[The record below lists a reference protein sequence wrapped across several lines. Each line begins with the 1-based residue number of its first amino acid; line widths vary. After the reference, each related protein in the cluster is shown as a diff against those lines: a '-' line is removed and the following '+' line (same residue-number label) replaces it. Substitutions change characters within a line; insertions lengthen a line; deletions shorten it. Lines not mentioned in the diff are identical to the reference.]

1 MMRRQR
7 GFTLVELLAVMAII
21 GILAGVVAG
30 SISGLGANGQNAQIQ
45 SDTRIMETGADRFFN
60 DSFPQTYPVVN
71 PDTNNHG
78 ELDGLDSPPL
88 PAGDVNVRLIDYDAR
103 LPQDPTKTF
112 APDFIKDI
120 PNSAALVSWRLDENS
135 GNVFFAQDGSPLIK
149 PSNNRLGIAKASEIA
164 DSNYEFE
171 LTMGKDEA
179 APKILEIEV
188 PNGYTIG
195 GGRAATN
202 TLVGVLQVTLDTD
215 NSVDPGQKVVF
226 GGVVLTTAE
235 SNEWVLVVDY
245 NDYITGS
252 STTGPSYGCSGA
264 ALRPTADATRY
275 HTISVVP
282 PTSDS
287 SGSLTIE
294 MSRTKA
300 DGTDDQDANEAT
312 ETWLLTLFS
321 EADTV
326 LTTGQLPLI
335 SGTFASEAS
344 GLQDTDRSLDTTSG
358 FVVTA
363 TSTISPETIIA
374 EPDTNAV
381 YRWSAEEHT
390 TISPVVGTTNFFS
403 DVPGSQGV
411 LIKTN

>member
-1 MMRRQR
+1 MVLGKHRAQS
-7 GFTLVELLAVMAII
+7 GFTLVELLAVMAIL
-21 GILAGVVAG
+21 GILAGLVAG
-30 SISGLGANGQNAQIQ
+30 TVVGLGSRRQSTRLDGDRDGIRKAANA
-45 SDTRIMETGADRFFN
+45 FFL
-60 DSFPQTYPVVN
+60 DSFPEAYPVEDVTS
-71 PDTNNHG
+71 DQSS
-78 ELDGLDSPPL
+78 LAVDGIKE
-88 PAGDVNVRLIDYDAR
+88 IDFKNG
-103 LPQDPTKTF
+103 LPQDPNKTF
-112 APDFIKDI
+112 VPDFLTELPD
-120 PNSAALVSWRLDENS
+120 SSALVSWRLDENS

-149 PSNNRLGIAKASEIA
+149 PSNNRLDIAKASEIA

-381 YRWSAEEHT
+381 YCWSAEEHT

>member
-1 MMRRQR
+1 M
-7 GFTLVELLAVMAII
+7 
-21 GILAGVVAG
+21 
-30 SISGLGANGQNAQIQ
+30 
-45 SDTRIMETGADRFFN
+45 
-60 DSFPQTYPVVN
+60 
-71 PDTNNHG
+71 
-78 ELDGLDSPPL
+78 
-88 PAGDVNVRLIDYDAR
+88 
-103 LPQDPTKTF
+103 
-112 APDFIKDI
+112 
-120 PNSAALVSWRLDENS
+120 
-135 GNVFFAQDGSPLIK
+135 
-149 PSNNRLGIAKASEIA
+149 
-164 DSNYEFE
+164 
-171 LTMGKDEA
+171 
-179 APKILEIEV
+179 
-188 PNGYTIG
+188 
-195 GGRAATN
+195 
-202 TLVGVLQVTLDTD
+202 
-215 NSVDPGQKVVF
+215 
-226 GGVVLTTAE
+226 TTAE

>member
-1 MMRRQR
+1 K
-7 GFTLVELLAVMAII
+7 
-21 GILAGVVAG
+21 
-30 SISGLGANGQNAQIQ
+30 NG
-45 SDTRIMETGADRFFN
+45 
-60 DSFPQTYPVVN
+60 
-71 PDTNNHG
+71 
-78 ELDGLDSPPL
+78 
-88 PAGDVNVRLIDYDAR
+88 
-103 LPQDPTKTF
+103 LPQDPNKTF
-112 APDFIKDI
+112 VPDFLTELPD
-120 PNSAALVSWRLDENS
+120 SSALVSWRLDENS

-363 TSTISPETIIA
+363 TSKISPETIIA